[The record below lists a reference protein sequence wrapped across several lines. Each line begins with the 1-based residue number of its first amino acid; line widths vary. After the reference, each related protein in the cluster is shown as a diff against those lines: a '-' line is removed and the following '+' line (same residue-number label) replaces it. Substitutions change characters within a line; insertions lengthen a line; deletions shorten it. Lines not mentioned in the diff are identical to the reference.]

1 MSTHTQSCVKTVRPA
16 SSIIQRPDGF
26 VIECDMPGVSREGIH
41 LTVEKNVLTITG
53 HRNALHLGNPLHR
66 ESRGCDYRRA
76 FSLDAEI
83 DFTRINARYEAGV
96 LQILLPHAE
105 AVKPRKIAVS

>member
-1 MSTHTQSCVKTVRPA
+1 MSTNTQPGIKTVRPA

-26 VIECDMPGVSREGIH
+26 IIECDMPGVSREGIQ

-53 HRNALHLGNPLHR
+53 HRNAANLGNLLHR
-66 ESRGCDYRRA
+66 ESRACDYRRT
-76 FSLDAEI
+76 FSLEAEI

-105 AVKPRKIAVS
+105 AVKPRQIAVS